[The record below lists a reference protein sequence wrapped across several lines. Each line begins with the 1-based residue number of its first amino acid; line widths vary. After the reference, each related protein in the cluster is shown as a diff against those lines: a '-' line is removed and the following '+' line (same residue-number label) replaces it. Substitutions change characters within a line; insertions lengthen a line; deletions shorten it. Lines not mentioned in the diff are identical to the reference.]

1 MSRGVDLHLHSTAS
15 DGGSSPAE
23 VLDAAAVAGL
33 AAVALTDH
41 DTVSGIEEARVRA
54 AELGIEL
61 CPGVEMTA
69 YVGRA
74 ELHIIG
80 LFIDCTESGV
90 VDLLGELAREREA
103 RSGIIAS
110 RLRDIGIEITADE
123 INALAAGVPGRMH
136 VARALVERGYVSDIR
151 EAFKRYIGDN
161 GPGYVEKRRLT
172 PGEVIGAIREAGGI
186 SSLAHPG
193 LSNRDELIP
202 ELARSGL
209 DAIET
214 YYSHHTSRQTKHYR
228 RLAAKNG
235 LLETGGSD
243 YHGVFKALARIGEP
257 HVPYELYER
266 LRERVAAVR
275 SGD

>member
-15 DGGSSPAE
+15 DGGRSPAE
-23 VLDAAAVAGL
+23 VLDDAAVAGL

-41 DTVSGIEEARVRA
+41 DTVSGIQEARVRA
-54 AELGIEL
+54 AELGIEF

-69 YVGRA
+69 YVGKA

-80 LFIDCTESGV
+80 LFIDCRESGV
-90 VDLLGELAREREA
+90 VDLLGELGREREA
-103 RSGIIAS
+103 RSGRIAS
-110 RLRDIGIEITADE
+110 RLRDVGLEITADE

-136 VARALVERGYVSDIR
+136 VAKALVERGYVSDIQ
-151 EAFKRYIGDN
+151 EAFRRYIGDN

-172 PGEVIGAIREAGGI
+172 PAEVIGAIREAGGI

-193 LSNRDELIP
+193 LSNRDEMIP
-202 ELARSGL
+202 ELARIGL

-214 YYSHHTSRQTKHYR
+214 YYPHHTRRQTEHYQ

-243 YHGVFKALARIGEP
+243 YHGVFKASVHIGEP

-266 LRERVAAVR
+266 LRERVAAVG